1 MAQGLL
7 ECVGSLLEQAAML
20 CHAADRIMSDNV
32 VSLRGAFSAQ
42 PAQPTSSAQPNSM
55 VIQELERLLAAAR
68 AGEIIG
74 MAGAY
79 VHQEKVVT
87 YSYAGAVASYG
98 MLGGL
103 DCVKERLLRIVTR
116 E

>member
-1 MAQGLL
+1 
-7 ECVGSLLEQAAML
+7 
-20 CHAADRIMSDNV
+20 MSDNV
-32 VSLRGAFSAQ
+32 VSLRGAFSAS
-42 PAQPTSSAQPNSM
+42 PAQPKSPAQPNNM
-55 VIQELERLLAAAR
+55 VIQELERLLVAAR

-79 VHQEKVVT
+79 VHQEKIVT

-103 DCVKERLLRIVTR
+103 DCVKERLLRIIAR